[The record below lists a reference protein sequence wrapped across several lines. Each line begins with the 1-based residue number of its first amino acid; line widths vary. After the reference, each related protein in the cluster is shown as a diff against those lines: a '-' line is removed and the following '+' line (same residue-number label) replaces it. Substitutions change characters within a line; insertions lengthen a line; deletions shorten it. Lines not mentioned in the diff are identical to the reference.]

1 MLLKAICILALLLFN
16 ASYLNLSSCVCSK
29 MNQSITAETL
39 NDAGD
44 ICSDCGHNK
53 SCCAEKQDQEFGG
66 AFGEEISL
74 LEIPDIKVTHS
85 FKNYDLAAKR
95 QPELLYLNKAP
106 PDNLVSL
113 HQKLLV

>member
-16 ASYLNLSSCVCSK
+16 TSYLNLSSCVCSE
-29 MNQSITAETL
+29 MNQSVSAEAL
-39 NDAGD
+39 NDAAD
-44 ICSDCGHNK
+44 VCTDCGHSK
-53 SCCAEKQDQEFGG
+53 SCCAEKQDQEFSG

-74 LEIPDIKVTHS
+74 LEIPVIKATQS
-85 FKNYDLAAKR
+85 FKNYDLPAKR
-95 QPELLYLNKAP
+95 QPEFLYLNKAP